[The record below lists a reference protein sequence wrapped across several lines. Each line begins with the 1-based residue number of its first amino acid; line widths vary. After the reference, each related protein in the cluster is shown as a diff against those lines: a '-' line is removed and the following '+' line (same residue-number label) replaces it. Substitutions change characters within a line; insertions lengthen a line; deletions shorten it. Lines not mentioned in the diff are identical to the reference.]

1 MMNLKTH
8 YATIINNTNKIIIM
22 ENQRKKQLIFTI
34 IISFNDTNPKFIWIR
49 DYLPNKFHSKT

>member
-1 MMNLKTH
+1 MINLKTD

-34 IISFNDTNPKFIWIR
+34 IISFKRYKPKI
-49 DYLPNKFHSKT
+49 YLD